1 MRGGR
6 RRAHSR
12 VATAASRRSAACS
25 RVAAGRLR
33 WRAASMRHGEMWGD
47 MGRWRAASMSPPP
60 DVRRMKEGVIS
71 RPSLGQAS
79 DEYER
84 FAVGSLLALRQYCSS
99 PAAAAAIEREVE
111 AAAARAAEEAGE
123 EAEEVGEEAA
133 AAEAAA
139 EEAEEVGE
147 TGEEAG
153 EKAAREEAREA
164 GEEGLAAAAR
174 SSRLFER
181 EQGAMRGGQYDVVV
195 WDLERELLWP
205 VATCSGGG
213 GGGGSDGGDGGGTLL
228 LPVDLQ
234 HALPRCRCPLVA
246 AWAELW
252 RVSHG
257 TPRREELTDARLL
270 SGVEVAAQIR
280 WLRSALPA
288 ETSLLLLDVPPVW
301 EDGSPTH
308 SPGWQRTLAAF
319 PASLRRGLEQRV
331 ACASV
336 EVGRVAEEL
345 PNTAL
350 VRRAAALRE
359 GDLLEWVHTTRR
371 AAAETAAAVVHAYAD
386 ARACSRCSGERDAAG
401 CFGEDSDGDI
411 DVPRRRPRRPR
422 PDEPPRRSP
431 VPKAARP
438 EAPPWALLDG
448 VFTPSELARVIALC
462 EQLDRS
468 AVRDPE
474 IAGFKLATTSVVHY
488 SVSADGAPSFAGD
501 EPPDPLLDTGWLFRP
516 LVAALRRGDAALG
529 GALPLRAFCT
539 SVQYNRYDGGDHFE
553 HFHVDEVECET
564 AYKSLSLVLF
574 LSRPDEYGGGEFELR
589 RGEGGQVTALRPDAN
604 SAAVFCAREVFHRVR
619 RVTRGARRTLVLWA
633 CATRA
638 SAVCD
643 GPAEPCVAF
652 GRIGASPFL

>member
-1 MRGGR
+1 
-6 RRAHSR
+6 
-12 VATAASRRSAACS
+12 
-25 RVAAGRLR
+25 
-33 WRAASMRHGEMWGD
+33 
-47 MGRWRAASMSPPP
+47 
-60 DVRRMKEGVIS
+60 MKEGVIS
-71 RPSLGQAS
+71 RPSLGQAT

-99 PAAAAAIEREVE
+99 PAAAAAIERE
-111 AAAARAAEEAGE
+111 
-123 EAEEVGEEAA
+123 
-133 AAEAAA
+133 
-139 EEAEEVGE
+139 
-147 TGEEAG
+147 
-153 EKAAREEAREA
+153 
-164 GEEGLAAAAR
+164 
-174 SSRLFER
+174 
-181 EQGAMRGGQYDVVV
+181 GAMRGGQYDVVV
-195 WDLERELLWP
+195 WDLERELL
-205 VATCSGGG
+205 
-213 GGGGSDGGDGGGTLL
+213 
-228 LPVDLQ
+228 
-234 HALPRCRCPLVA
+234 
-246 AWAELW
+246 
-252 RVSHG
+252 
-257 TPRREELTDARLL
+257 EELTDARLL
-270 SGVEVAAQIR
+270 SGVVVAAQIR

-345 PNTAL
+345 PNTAF

-386 ARACSRCSGERDAAG
+386 ARA
-401 CFGEDSDGDI
+401 
-411 DVPRRRPRRPR
+411 
-422 PDEPPRRSP
+422 SP

-474 IAGFKLATTSVVHY
+474 IAGFKLATTTVVHY

-529 GALPLRAFCT
+529 GALPQRAFCT
-539 SVQYNRYDGGDHFE
+539 SVQYNRYHRGDHFE